1 MGHVA
6 CAFPC
11 YGPLNSLQA
20 SINLPEMSLLLFINL
35 KRGDIKLSVSFL
47 VLPGVIFENC
57 KAYQSIWNESER
69 KKKDFFFYPSK
80 CEKKKQLLE
89 EHLIPAIFIK
99 CSLSCGYQ

>member
-69 KKKDFFFYPSK
+69 KKKDFFSYPSK
-80 CEKKKQLLE
+80 CEKKQL
-89 EHLIPAIFIK
+89 
-99 CSLSCGYQ
+99 